1 MFILKSLKKFV
12 FYSTVVDLDPYPDPD
27 SMTLWIRICIRIE
40 LNCWI
45 RILIRIE
52 SIWIH
57 NSGKKFKVKTTSIIM
72 VKNVLKCIFSSFFY
86 PLDPDLDFESKIRT
100 PNPQNH

>member
-1 MFILKSLKKFV
+1 
-12 FYSTVVDLDPYPDPD
+12 
-27 SMTLWIRICIRIE
+27 MTLWIQIRIRIE

-45 RILIRIE
+45 RIRIRIRIE

-57 NSGKKFKVKTTSIIM
+57 NPGKKFKEKITFIIM
-72 VKNVLKCIFSSFFY
+72 AKNVLKCIFSSFFY
-86 PLDPDLDFESKIRT
+86 PLDPDLDFESRIQT